1 MLTLVQFEPAWGVL
15 NASPFCMKVEVYCR
29 LAKIPYHTESMLNP
43 SKGPKGKLPFIRHDG
58 IELGDSESILD
69 YLEQKFSVQM
79 DNALGAADKAA
90 ARAIR
95 LMCEEHLYWVLLYNH
110 WRDAAAWPLVRA
122 ELFGP
127 IPLLFKK
134 PIAAL
139 AQRKMRKQLHAA
151 GMGRHSEAEIYAK
164 GCADIHALSILLA
177 DQDYFCGAAPT
188 RLDATVYAFLANVL
202 LPLPSPVA
210 ETTRCHANLMTY
222 INRMAEQIAQ

>member
-29 LAKIPYHTESMLNP
+29 LAKIPYRTEAILN
-43 SKGPKGKLPFIRHDG
+43 SGKGPKGKLPFIRHDG
-58 IELGDSESILD
+58 IELGDSEFILD

-79 DNALGAADKAA
+79 DSELSAADKAA

-95 LMCEEHLYWVLLYNH
+95 LMCEEHLYWVLIYNH
-110 WRDAAAWPLVRA
+110 WRDAAVWPFVRA
-122 ELFGP
+122 ELFSP
-127 IPLLFKK
+127 IPFPFTK

-139 AQRKMRKQLHAA
+139 ARKKMREQLHAA
-151 GMGRHSEAEIYAK
+151 GMGRHSEGEIYAK
-164 GCADIHALSILLA
+164 GIADIQALSILLGE
-177 DQDYFCGAAPT
+177 QKYFRGATPT

-210 ETTRCHANLMTY
+210 EAAKRHANLIAYTK
-222 INRMAEQIAQ
+222 RMAAQIA